1 MTDDGNIL
9 KSDRKWQSD
18 IIVDLIK
25 QYGFK
30 HIALNPGASYRGLHD
45 SLVNY
50 GENDPAMMICN
61 HEKIAVQMAH
71 GYAKATGEPMIAIV
85 IMSSGCYM
93 PSWPFTMPISTAR
106 RYLSSAQPDR
116 PTKASAGRLSTGST
130 PPPSRAMRCAISQSG
145 IISPAASTAFRIPSP
160 APIRS

>member
-61 HEKIAVQMAH
+61 HEKIAVRMGQCPWTWCKSVFLRVSLRRLKLPVHSA
-71 GYAKATGEPMIAIV
+71 AIATE
-85 IMSSGCYM
+85 
-93 PSWPFTMPISTAR
+93 
-106 RYLSSAQPDR
+106 LSS
-116 PTKASAGRLSTGST
+116 
-130 PPPSRAMRCAISQSG
+130 
-145 IISPAASTAFRIPSP
+145 
-160 APIRS
+160 